1 MSVRRPFGTIASGL
15 DAGWDTM
22 YAAYVD
28 RHGVMTAS
36 ATHRWVVD
44 GAWTPGEGDLVDIV
58 DAEVQENGPLVGRVF
73 LFTVGLE
80 WPQRTMNLTAEYYP
94 HPDSSDPQWWNSGP
108 DFPFESTFELR

>member
-1 MSVRRPFGTIASGL
+1 
-15 DAGWDTM
+15 M